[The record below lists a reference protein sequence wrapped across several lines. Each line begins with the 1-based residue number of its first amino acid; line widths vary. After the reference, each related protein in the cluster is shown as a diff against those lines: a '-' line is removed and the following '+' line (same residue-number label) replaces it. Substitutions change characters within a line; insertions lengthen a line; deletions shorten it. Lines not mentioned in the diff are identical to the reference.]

1 MFVNECEVENVCTR
15 IGKLVRYNISDVL
28 GSITFLP
35 SCLSCTGM
43 VLNNN
48 NDEIIIYA
56 LREILLNGCKGSQGY
71 FSLLHCFVFRYIS
84 QFAEMNQFKNFVKLT
99 YI

>member
-43 VLNNN
+43 VLNNYN
-48 NDEIIIYA
+48 NDDIVICA
-56 LREILLNGCKGSQGY
+56 LCELLLNGCKGSQGY
-71 FSLLHCFVFRYIS
+71 FNLLHCLT
-84 QFAEMNQFKNFVKLT
+84 FK
-99 YI
+99 